1 MGVTA
6 RVPRQ
11 HAAPGKARIGVS
23 LLHALAPPGERAMY
37 LGIDVHKRYA
47 QVAVMDETGE
57 IVEEVRV
64 QNANLDEFAQRYAG
78 AQAAIEATSNY
89 YHIHDTLSEHLD
101 VTVAHPKELTQIADT
116 DKKTDRVDA
125 KELARML
132 RLNSVPES
140 YVPTDEV
147 REARALVRGRQSLI
161 EERTK
166 YANKIHGLLSDHGI
180 SEDVKPLRVKGR
192 EFLRELS
199 LPAPWDAL
207 LESYLELV
215 ETLTEE
221 IEKLDTTIEDRAGSL
236 EETQLLMTIPGV
248 SYYTALTIYAELGDL
263 DRFDGH
269 KEVVSY
275 VGLNPVIRESGD
287 SRIEGSISKRGS
299 GRVRWL
305 LVQAVQT
312 AVHTCNDEYLSPFY
326 ERLASRKN
334 SQKAIVATARKLLVS
349 IYHMLERNEVY
360 DPPGVSA

>member
-1 MGVTA
+1 
-6 RVPRQ
+6 
-11 HAAPGKARIGVS
+11 
-23 LLHALAPPGERAMY
+23 MY

-47 QVAVMDETGE
+47 QVAVMDEAGE

-64 QNANLDEFAQRYAG
+64 ENANLDDLAQRYAG
-78 AQAAIEATSNY
+78 AKAAIEATSNY

-101 VTVAHPKELTQIADT
+101 VTVASPGKLNQIANT

-125 KELARML
+125 KELARMV

-147 REARALVRGRQSLI
+147 REARALVRGRQTLV
-161 EERTK
+161 ENRTK

-180 SEDVKPLRVKGR
+180 TEDVKPLSVEGR

-199 LPAPWDAL
+199 LPTPWDTL
-207 LESYLELV
+207 LESYLDLI

-221 IEKLDTTIEDRAGSL
+221 IQNLEETIEERAGSL
-236 EETQLLMTIPGV
+236 KETQLLMTIPGV
-248 SYYTALTIYAELGDL
+248 SYYTALTIYAELGEIS
-263 DRFDGH
+263 RFDGD
-269 KEVVSY
+269 KSVVSY
-275 VGLNPVIRESGD
+275 VGLNPMIRESGD

-299 GRVRWL
+299 SRVRWL
-305 LVQAVQT
+305 LVQAANT
-312 AVHTCNDEYLSPFY
+312 AVHTCNDAYLSRFY

-349 IYHMLERNEVY
+349 IYHMLDRGEIY

>member
-1 MGVTA
+1 
-6 RVPRQ
+6 
-11 HAAPGKARIGVS
+11 
-23 LLHALAPPGERAMY
+23 MY

-47 QVAVMDETGE
+47 QVAVLDAGGK
-57 IVEEVRV
+57 IVDVVRV
-64 QNANLDEFAQRYAG
+64 ENANLDDLAQRYAG
-78 AQAAIEATSNY
+78 AEAAIEATSNY

-125 KELARML
+125 KELARMV
-132 RLNSVPES
+132 RLSSVPES

-147 REARALVRGRQSLI
+147 REARALVRGRQTLV
-161 EERTK
+161 ENRTK

-180 SEDVKPLRVKGR
+180 TEDVKPLSVEGR

-199 LPAPWDAL
+199 LPTPWDAL
-207 LESYLELV
+207 LESYLEMI

-221 IEKLDTTIEDRAGSL
+221 IQNLDETIEERAGSL
-236 EETQLLMTIPGV
+236 RETQLLMTIPGI
-248 SYYTALTIYAELGDL
+248 SYYTALTIYAELGEIE
-263 DRFDGH
+263 RFDGD
-269 KEVVSY
+269 KSVVSY

-305 LVQAVQT
+305 LVQAAHN
-312 AVHTCNDEYLSPFY
+312 AVHTCNDEYLSRFY

-349 IYHMLERNEVY
+349 IYHMLDRGEVY
-360 DPPGVSA
+360 DPPGVSV

>member
-1 MGVTA
+1 
-6 RVPRQ
+6 
-11 HAAPGKARIGVS
+11 
-23 LLHALAPPGERAMY
+23 
-37 LGIDVHKRYA
+37 
-47 QVAVMDETGE
+47 VAVMDEAGE

-64 QNANLDEFAQRYAG
+64 ENANLDDLAQRYAG
-78 AQAAIEATSNY
+78 AEAALEATSNY

-101 VTVAHPKELTQIADT
+101 VTVAHPEELNQIAQS

-125 KELARML
+125 KELARMV

-147 REARALVRGRQSLI
+147 REARALVRGRQTLV
-161 EERTK
+161 ENRTE

-180 SEDVKPLRVKGR
+180 TEDVKPLNKEGR

-199 LPAPWDAL
+199 LPTPWDAL
-207 LESYLELV
+207 LESYLEV
-215 ETLTEE
+215 IETLTEE
-221 IEKLDTTIEDRAGSL
+221 IQNLEETIEERAGSL
-236 EETQLLMTIPGV
+236 KETQLLMTIPGV
-248 SYYTALTIYAELGDL
+248 SYYTALTIYAELGEIE
-263 DRFDGH
+263 RFDDD
-269 KEVVSY
+269 KSVVSY

-305 LVQAVQT
+305 LVQAAHN
-312 AVHTCNDEYLSPFY
+312 AVHVCNDEYLSRFY

-334 SQKAIVATARKLLVS
+334 SQKAIVATARKMLVS
-349 IYHMLERNEVY
+349 IYHMLDRGEVY